1 MSLTQALNAA
11 TAGLNV
17 TQQSLS
23 VTAGNI
29 ANAQTVGYVRKTLE
43 QQESA
48 AGTSISVI
56 TGAITRQLNGL
67 VQSQLQ
73 TQTSGASFATKLSDI
88 YQQLQTVYGAPGSP
102 SGLDTLFNGFT
113 TALQNL
119 QANPS
124 SPTAQSTAIN
134 AAQTLAQQVNQAS
147 NGIQSLRES
156 AEQGISSDVQAA
168 NSALQEIASINAQV
182 TNTNSADAAT
192 SALLD
197 QRDQAVAQLAQLMD
211 IKVIPSSN
219 NQIYVYT
226 GSGTQLIGAGQAAAQ
241 LSFSPQ
247 GSMTA
252 NTLWNAD
259 PTKSDVGSVLLTTP
273 GATPINLTA
282 TGAIQSG
289 EIGAYLKMRDTLL
302 PQAQTQLDQFAANM
316 SQALSDVTT
325 QGTAVTSGG
334 LTGFS
339 VDTGQ
344 MQPGNAMALT
354 YTDSSNVQHTVS
366 IVNVNNASVLPL
378 PSPSPTSPG
387 TQVIGVDFSGGM
399 ASVVSQLTTALGGAG
414 LQFSNPGGTTLQ
426 VTNTVAATATVNS
439 LLATSTMTSL
449 TSGNPQM
456 PLFIDGNNVYSG
468 AINPSG
474 SQQVGF
480 AQRISVNSALLSNPT
495 AIVAFSTS
503 PPTASGDPTRPSFLY
518 NQLTA
523 ASSAFSPAT
532 GIGGANAPFSG
543 TLSSFLG
550 QVMGQQGQA
559 AANASSLQQGQQVV
573 LNALQQRMD
582 TTSGVNIDTEMT
594 NLLNLQNA
602 YAANA
607 RVFNV
612 VQQMFQ
618 TLLQM

>member
-29 ANAQTVGYVRKTLE
+29 ANAQTAGYVRKTLE

-48 AGTSISVI
+48 AGTSISVV
-56 TGAITRQLNGL
+56 TGAITRQLNVL

-88 YQQLQTVYGAPGSP
+88 YQQLQNVYGAPGSP

-113 TALQNL
+113 TALQSL

-134 AAQTLAQQVNQAS
+134 AAQTLAQQLNQAS

-182 TNTNSADAAT
+182 TSTSSADAAT

-197 QRDQAVAQLAQLMD
+197 QRDQDVNQLAQLMD
-211 IKVIPSSN
+211 IKVVQASN

-226 GSGTQLIGAGQAAAQ
+226 GSGTQLVGAGQAAAQ

-247 GSMTA
+247 GSITA
-252 NTLWNAD
+252 DTLWNAD
-259 PTKSDVGSVLLTTP
+259 PTKSGVGSVLLTTP
-273 GATPINLTA
+273 GGNPINLTA

-289 EIGAYLKMRDTLL
+289 EIGAYLKMRDSLL

-325 QGTAVTSGG
+325 QGTAVSSGG
-334 LTGFS
+334 LNGFS

-344 MQPGNAMALT
+344 MQPGNAMQLT
-354 YTDSSNVQHTVS
+354 YTDTSNVQHTVS
-366 IVNVNNASVLPL
+366 IVNVNDPSVLPL

-387 TQVIGVDFSGGM
+387 TRVIGVDFSGGM

-414 LQFSNPGGTTLQ
+414 LTFSNPSGTTLQ
-426 VTNTVAATATVNS
+426 VTDTVAATATVNALS
-439 LLATSTMTSL
+439 ATATMTSL

-456 PLFIDGNNVYSG
+456 PLFVDGTNVYSG
-468 AINPSG
+468 AINPG
-474 SQQVGF
+474 GPQQVGF
-480 AQRISVNSALLSNPT
+480 AQRISVNPALLANPSN
-495 AIVAFSTS
+495 IVAFSTS

-523 ASSAFSPAT
+523 GASVFSPAT
-532 GIGGANAPFSG
+532 GIGGANQPFSG

-594 NLLNLQNA
+594 NLLNLQNT

-607 RVFNV
+607 RVFSA
-612 VQQMFQ
+612 VQQMYQ

>member
-29 ANAQTVGYVRKTLE
+29 ANAQTPGYVRKTLE
-43 QQESA
+43 QQEQA
-48 AGTSISVI
+48 AGASISVG
-56 TGAITRQLNGL
+56 TGAITRQLNVL

-73 TQTSGASFATKLSDI
+73 TQTSGASFATKLSDV
-88 YQQLQTVYGAPGSP
+88 YQQLQTIYGAPGSP

-113 TALQNL
+113 TALQSL

-124 SPTAQSTAIN
+124 SPTTQGQAIN
-134 AAQTLAQQVNQAS
+134 AAQVLAQQLNQAS

-156 AEQGISSDVQAA
+156 AEQGISTDVQAA
-168 NSALQEIASINAQV
+168 NNALQEIASINAQV

-192 SALLD
+192 SSLLD
-197 QRDQAVAQLAQLMD
+197 QRDQDVAQLAQLMD
-211 IKVIPSSN
+211 IKVVQSTN

-226 GSGTQLIGAGQAAAQ
+226 GSGTQLVGAGQAAAQ

-247 GSMTA
+247 GSITA
-252 NTLWNAD
+252 DTLWNAD
-259 PTKSDVGSVLLTTP
+259 PSKSSVGTILLTNP
-273 GATPINLTA
+273 GAPPIDLIAN
-282 TGAIQSG
+282 GSIQSG

-334 LTGFS
+334 VAGFS

-344 MQPGNAMALT
+344 MLPGNAMQLT

-366 IVNVNNASVLPL
+366 LVNVNNPSVLPL
-378 PSPSPTSPG
+378 PSPSPANPG
-387 TQVIGVDFSGGM
+387 TKVIGVDFSGGM
-399 ASVVSQLTTALGGAG
+399 ASVVTQLNTALGGAG
-414 LQFSNPGGTTLQ
+414 LQFSNPAGTTLQ

-439 LLATSTMTSL
+439 LSATATMTSL

-456 PLFIDGNNVYSG
+456 PLFVDGANIYSG
-468 AINPSG
+468 AINPTG
-474 SQQVGF
+474 PQQVGF
-480 AQRISVNSALLSNPT
+480 AQRITVNPT
-495 AIVAFSTS
+495 LLANPADMVAFSTS
-503 PPTASGDPTRPSFLY
+503 PPTASGDPTRPTFLY
-518 NQLTA
+518 NQLIG
-523 ASSAFSPAT
+523 ASSVFSPAT
-532 GIGGANAPFSG
+532 GIGGTNAPFSG
-543 TLSSFLG
+543 TLTSFLG
-550 QVMGQQGQA
+550 QVMSQQGQA

-582 TTSGVNIDTEMT
+582 TVSGVNIDTEMT
-594 NLLNLQNA
+594 NLLNLQNT

-607 RVFNV
+607 RVFSA

>member
-17 TQQSLS
+17 TQQALS

-29 ANAQTVGYVRKTLE
+29 ANAQTPGYVRKTLE

-48 AGTSISVI
+48 AGSSISVI
-56 TGAITRQLNGL
+56 TGAITRQLNTL

-73 TQTSGASFATKLSDI
+73 TQTSGASFATTLSNI
-88 YQQLQTVYGAPGSP
+88 YGQLQNVYGTPGSP
-102 SGLDTLFNGFT
+102 SGLDTLFNSFT
-113 TALQNL
+113 TALQSL
-119 QANPS
+119 QSNPS
-124 SPTAQSTAIN
+124 SSTAQSTAIN
-134 AAQTLAQQVNQAS
+134 AAQVLAQQLNQAS
-147 NGIQSLRES
+147 DGVQSLRES
-156 AEQGISSDVQAA
+156 TEQGISTDVQAA

-182 TNTNSADAAT
+182 TNTSSDDAAT

-197 QRDQAVAQLAQLMD
+197 QRDQDVSQLAQLMD

-226 GSGTQLIGAGQAAAQ
+226 GSGTQLVGAGQAAAQ
-241 LSFSPQ
+241 LSFNPQ

-259 PTKSDVGSVLLTTP
+259 PSKSDVGSVLLTTP
-273 GATPINLTA
+273 GGNPINLTA

-289 EIGAYLKMRDTLL
+289 EIGAYLKMRDTIL

-325 QGTAVTSGG
+325 QGTTVSSGG
-334 LTGFS
+334 LNGFS

-344 MQPGNAMALT
+344 MQPGNAMQLT

-366 IVNVNNASVLPL
+366 IVKVDNASVLPL
-378 PSPSPTSPG
+378 PSSSSTSPG
-387 TQVIGVDFSGGM
+387 TQVVGVDFSGGM
-399 ASVVSQLTTALGGAG
+399 ASVVSQLNTALGGAG
-414 LQFSNPGGTTLQ
+414 LQFSNPAGTTLQ
-426 VTNTVAATATVNS
+426 ATNTVAATATVNGLS
-439 LLATSTMTSL
+439 ATATMTSL
-449 TSGNPQM
+449 TSGNVQM
-456 PLFIDGNNVYSG
+456 PLFVDGTNVYSG
-468 AINPSG
+468 AIDPSG
-474 SQQVGF
+474 PQQVGF
-480 AQRISVNSALLSNPT
+480 AQRISVNPTLLANP
-495 AIVAFSTS
+495 ANVVAFSAS
-503 PPTASGDPTRPSFLY
+503 TASGDPTRPSFLF
-518 NQLTA
+518 NQLTGGT
-523 ASSAFSPAT
+523 SVFSPAS

-559 AANASSLQQGQQVV
+559 AANATSLQQGQQVV

-594 NLLNLQNA
+594 NLLNLQNT

-607 RVFNV
+607 RVFSA
-612 VQQMFQ
+612 VQSMYQ

>member
-1 MSLTQALNAA
+1 
-11 TAGLNV
+11 
-17 TQQSLS
+17 
-23 VTAGNI
+23 
-29 ANAQTVGYVRKTLE
+29 
-43 QQESA
+43 
-48 AGTSISVI
+48 
-56 TGAITRQLNGL
+56 
-67 VQSQLQ
+67 
-73 TQTSGASFATKLSDI
+73 
-88 YQQLQTVYGAPGSP
+88 
-102 SGLDTLFNGFT
+102 
-113 TALQNL
+113 
-119 QANPS
+119 
-124 SPTAQSTAIN
+124 
-134 AAQTLAQQVNQAS
+134 
-147 NGIQSLRES
+147 
-156 AEQGISSDVQAA
+156 
-168 NSALQEIASINAQV
+168 
-182 TNTNSADAAT
+182 
-192 SALLD
+192 
-197 QRDQAVAQLAQLMD
+197 
-211 IKVIPSSN
+211 
-219 NQIYVYT
+219 
-226 GSGTQLIGAGQAAAQ
+226 
-241 LSFSPQ
+241 
-247 GSMTA
+247 
-252 NTLWNAD
+252 
-259 PTKSDVGSVLLTTP
+259 
-273 GATPINLTA
+273 
-282 TGAIQSG
+282 
-289 EIGAYLKMRDTLL
+289 
-302 PQAQTQLDQFAANM
+302 
-316 SQALSDVTT
+316 
-325 QGTAVTSGG
+325 
-334 LTGFS
+334 
-339 VDTGQ
+339 
-344 MQPGNAMALT
+344 
-354 YTDSSNVQHTVS
+354 
-366 IVNVNNASVLPL
+366 
-378 PSPSPTSPG
+378 
-387 TQVIGVDFSGGM
+387 
-399 ASVVSQLTTALGGAG
+399 
-414 LQFSNPGGTTLQ
+414 
-426 VTNTVAATATVNS
+426 VAATATVNS

>member
-29 ANAQTVGYVRKTLE
+29 ANAQTPGYVRKTLE

-48 AGTSISVI
+48 AGTSISVV
-56 TGAITRQLNGL
+56 TGAITRQLNVL

-73 TQTSGASFATKLSDI
+73 TQTSGASFATTLSNI
-88 YQQLQTVYGAPGSP
+88 YGQLQNVYGTPGSP

-113 TALQNL
+113 TALQSL
-119 QANPS
+119 QSNPS
-124 SPTAQSTAIN
+124 SSTAQSTAIN
-134 AAQTLAQQVNQAS
+134 VAQTLAQQLNQAS
-147 NGIQSLRES
+147 NGVQSLRES
-156 AEQGISSDVQAA
+156 AEQGISTDVQAA

-197 QRDQAVAQLAQLMD
+197 QRDQDVNQLAQLMD
-211 IKVIPSSN
+211 IKVIQSSN

-226 GSGTQLIGAGQAAAQ
+226 GSGTQLVGAGQAAAQ
-241 LSFSPQ
+241 LSFNPQ

-273 GATPINLTA
+273 GGNPINLTA
-282 TGAIQSG
+282 SGAIQSG
-289 EIGAYLKMRDTLL
+289 EIGAYLKMRDTIL

-325 QGTAVTSGG
+325 QGTTVSSGG
-334 LTGFS
+334 LNGFS

-344 MQPGNAMALT
+344 MQPGNAMQLT

-378 PSPSPTSPG
+378 PSPSPSNPG
-387 TQVIGVDFSGGM
+387 TQVVGVDFSGGM
-399 ASVVSQLTTALGGAG
+399 ASVVSQLNTALGGAG
-414 LQFSNPGGTTLQ
+414 LQFSNPAGTTLQ

-439 LLATSTMTSL
+439 LSATATMTSL

-456 PLFIDGNNVYSG
+456 PLFVDGANIYSG
-468 AINPSG
+468 AINPTG
-474 SQQVGF
+474 PQQVGF
-480 AQRISVNSALLSNPT
+480 AQRIAVNPALLANP
-495 AIVAFSTS
+495 ADIVAFSTS
-503 PPTASGDPTRPSFLY
+503 PPTASGDPTRPSFLF
-518 NQLTA
+518 NQM
-523 ASSAFSPAT
+523 SSGTSVFSPAS
-532 GIGGANAPFSG
+532 GIGGANTPFSG
-543 TLSSFLG
+543 TLTSFLG

-594 NLLNLQNA
+594 NLLNLQNT

-612 VQQMFQ
+612 VQSMFQ

>member
-11 TAGLNV
+11 MAGLNV

-29 ANAQTVGYVRKTLE
+29 ANAQTPGYVRKTLE

-48 AGTSISVI
+48 AGTSISVV
-56 TGAITRQLNGL
+56 TGSITRQLNQL
-67 VQSQLQ
+67 VLAQLQ
-73 TQTSGASFATKLSDI
+73 TQTSGASFATKLSDV
-88 YQQLQTVYGAPGSP
+88 YQQLQNVYGTPGSP
-102 SGLDTLFNGFT
+102 SGLDTLLNGFA
-113 TALQNL
+113 TALQSL
-119 QANPS
+119 QSNPS

-134 AAQTLAQQVNQAS
+134 AAQTLAQQLNQVS

-182 TNTNSADAAT
+182 TNTDSADAAT

-197 QRDQAVAQLAQLMD
+197 QRDKAVAQLAQLMD

-226 GSGTQLIGAGQAAAQ
+226 GSGTQLVGAGQAAAQ

-259 PTKSDVGSVLLTTP
+259 PTKSDVGSVLLTIP
-273 GATPINLTA
+273 GARPIDLTA

-289 EIGAYLKMRDTLL
+289 EIGAYLKMRDTIL

-325 QGTAVTSGG
+325 QGTAVTSGA

-366 IVNVNNASVLPL
+366 IVNVNDASVLPL

-387 TQVIGVDFSGGM
+387 
-399 ASVVSQLTTALGGAG
+399 
-414 LQFSNPGGTTLQ
+414 
-426 VTNTVAATATVNS
+426 
-439 LLATSTMTSL
+439 
-449 TSGNPQM
+449 
-456 PLFIDGNNVYSG
+456 
-468 AINPSG
+468 
-474 SQQVGF
+474 
-480 AQRISVNSALLSNPT
+480 R
-495 AIVAFSTS
+495 
-503 PPTASGDPTRPSFLY
+503 R
-518 NQLTA
+518 
-523 ASSAFSPAT
+523 
-532 GIGGANAPFSG
+532 
-543 TLSSFLG
+543 
-550 QVMGQQGQA
+550 
-559 AANASSLQQGQQVV
+559 
-573 LNALQQRMD
+573 
-582 TTSGVNIDTEMT
+582 
-594 NLLNLQNA
+594 
-602 YAANA
+602 
-607 RVFNV
+607 
-612 VQQMFQ
+612 
-618 TLLQM
+618 

>member
-29 ANAQTVGYVRKTLE
+29 ANAQTPGYVRKTLD
-43 QQESA
+43 QQEQA
-48 AGTSISVI
+48 AGASISVGA
-56 TGAITRQLNGL
+56 GAITRQLNVL

-73 TQTSGASFATKLSDI
+73 TQTSGASFATTLSNV
-88 YQQLQTVYGAPGSP
+88 YQQLQTVYGAPGSA

-113 TALQNL
+113 TALQSL
-119 QANPS
+119 QSNPS
-124 SPTAQSTAIN
+124 SPTTQGQAIN
-134 AAQTLAQQVNQAS
+134 AAQVLAQQLNQAS

-156 AEQGISSDVQAA
+156 AEQGISTDVQAA
-168 NSALQEIASINAQV
+168 NNALQEIASINAQV

-192 SALLD
+192 SSLLD
-197 QRDQAVAQLAQLMD
+197 QRDQDVAQLAQLMD
-211 IKVIPSSN
+211 IKVVQSTN

-226 GSGTQLIGAGQAAAQ
+226 GSGTQLVGAGQAAAQ

-247 GSMTA
+247 GSITA

-259 PTKSDVGSVLLTTP
+259 PNKSGVGTILLTNP
-273 GATPINLTA
+273 GAPPIDLIAN
-282 TGAIQSG
+282 GAIQSG

-325 QGTAVTSGG
+325 QGTPVTSGG
-334 LTGFS
+334 LAGFS

-344 MQPGNAMALT
+344 MLPGNAMQLT

-366 IVNVNNASVLPL
+366 LVNVNNPSVLPL
-378 PSPSPTSPG
+378 PSPSPANPG
-387 TQVIGVDFSGGM
+387 TKVIGVDFSGGM
-399 ASVVSQLTTALGGAG
+399 ASVVTQLNTALGSAG
-414 LQFSNPGGTTLQ
+414 LQFSNPAGTTLQ
-426 VTNTVAATATVNS
+426 ITNTVAATATVNS
-439 LLATSTMTSL
+439 LSATATMTSL

-456 PLFIDGNNVYSG
+456 PLFVDGANIYSG
-468 AINPSG
+468 AINPTG
-474 SQQVGF
+474 AQQLGF
-480 AQRISVNSALLSNPT
+480 AQRITLNPT
-495 AIVAFSTS
+495 LLANPANMVAFSTS
-503 PPTASGDPTRPSFLY
+503 PPTASGDPTRPTFLY
-518 NQLTA
+518 NQLIGG
-523 ASSAFSPAT
+523 SSVFSPAT

-594 NLLNLQNA
+594 NLLNLQNT

-607 RVFNV
+607 RVFSA

>member
-11 TAGLNV
+11 TSGLNV

-29 ANAQTVGYVRKTLE
+29 ANAQTAGYVRKTLE

-48 AGTSISVI
+48 SGTSISVI
-56 TGAITRQLNGL
+56 TGAITRQLNTL
-67 VQSQLQ
+67 VQGQLQ

-88 YQQLQTVYGAPGSP
+88 YQQLQAVYGAPGSP

-113 TALQNL
+113 TALQSL

-124 SPTAQSTAIN
+124 SPTAQGTAIN
-134 AAQTLAQQVNQAS
+134 AAQTLAQQLNQAS
-147 NGIQSLRES
+147 NGIQALRES

-168 NSALQEIASINAQV
+168 NAALQEIASINAQV
-182 TNTNSADAAT
+182 TNTSSADAAT

-197 QRDQAVAQLAQLMD
+197 QRDQDVKQLAQLMD
-211 IKVIPSSN
+211 VKVIQASN

-226 GSGTQLIGAGQAAAQ
+226 GSGTQLVGAGQAAAQ
-241 LSFSPQ
+241 LSFTPQ

-252 NTLWNAD
+252 DTLWNAD

-273 GATPINLTA
+273 GGRPIDLTA

-289 EIGAYLKMRDTLL
+289 EIGAYLKMRDAIL

-325 QGTAVTSGG
+325 QGAAVSAGG
-334 LTGFS
+334 LSGFS

-344 MQPGNAMALT
+344 MQPGNTMQLT
-354 YTDSSNVQHTVS
+354 YTDNSNVQHTVS
-366 IVNVNNASVLPL
+366 IVKVTNAAVLPL
-378 PSPSPTSPG
+378 QSPSPSSPG

-399 ASVVSQLTTALGGAG
+399 ASVVTQLTAALGGAG
-414 LQFSNPGGTTLQ
+414 LQFANTGTTLQ
-426 VTNTVAATATVNS
+426 VTNTLAATATVNS
-439 LLATSTMTSL
+439 LSATATMTSL

-456 PLFIDGNNVYSG
+456 PLFIDGTNVYSG

-474 SQQVGF
+474 PQQVGF
-480 AQRISVNSALLSNPT
+480 AQRISVNPALLSNP
-495 AIVAFSTS
+495 ADIVAFSTS

-518 NQLTA
+518 GQLTA
-523 ASSAFSPAT
+523 GTSVFSPAT

-543 TLSSFLG
+543 TLTSFLG

-594 NLLNLQNA
+594 NLLNLQNT

-607 RVFNV
+607 RVFSA
-612 VQQMFQ
+612 VQQMYQ